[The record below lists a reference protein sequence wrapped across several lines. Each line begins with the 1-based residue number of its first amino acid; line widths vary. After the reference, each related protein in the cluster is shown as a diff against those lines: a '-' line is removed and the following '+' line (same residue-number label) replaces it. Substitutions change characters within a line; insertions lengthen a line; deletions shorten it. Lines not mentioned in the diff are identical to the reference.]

1 MGQGKIGFGKCVLL
15 TVISQILMIGL
26 ACVLMFC
33 FRGQSI
39 GDLLFP
45 RRSWGEICLY
55 GLAVAVA
62 AAVAVGGVYR
72 IFSPLRRS
80 VAPVLHSMK
89 EEFVLPG
96 LLFMGIGS
104 ALGEEILFRGVLQP
118 LLGIFVSSF
127 IFGLLHTG
135 GKRALWGYG
144 LAAFGIGMVFAHIY
158 QISGELLIPVI
169 AHGVYNGLIILALFA
184 GCFD

>member
-104 ALGEEILFRGVLQP
+104 ALGEEILFRECCSLCWGFCFQFHFRP
-118 LLGIFVSSF
+118 APYGREKGSLGLRSG
-127 IFGLLHTG
+127 GLWHRDGFCPYLSN
-135 GKRALWGYG
+135 KRRTAHSRNCSRG
-144 LAAFGIGMVFAHIY
+144 L
-158 QISGELLIPVI
+158 
-169 AHGVYNGLIILALFA
+169 
-184 GCFD
+184 